1 MRLLRLH
8 RLFSLRPHQPHNP
21 HLLHD
26 LHQSHNPQLLHD
38 LHLLPSLH
46 RPPDQPRLLQLQ
58 PELQL
63 RQMFRTNFFHQ
74 LCVVLLL
81 IMASMSVH
89 LLALAPAVELHA
101 KMF

>member
-8 RLFSLRPHQPHNP
+8 RLFSLRPHQSHNP
-21 HLLHD
+21 QLLHD
-26 LHQSHNPQLLHD
+26 PHQSHNPQLLHD
-38 LHLLPSLH
+38 LRLHLH
-46 RPPDQPRLLQLQ
+46 RHQPPDQPRLLQLQ
-58 PELQL
+58 RELQL

-81 IMASMSVH
+81 ITASMSLH